1 MPNLYL
7 YNKIIPVAEKKKKAI
22 YTLLL
27 LEMKKM
33 QSNPTEGGARPSKRI
48 HQIELLARRLEIAI
62 SPDFSPVEK
71 KSPTWKWR
79 FEEKKKKKRRR
90 WIGR

>member
-7 YNKIIPVAEKKKKAI
+7 YNKIIPIAKKKKKAI

-33 QSNPTEGGARPSKRI
+33 QSNPTEG
-48 HQIELLARRLEIAI
+48 
-62 SPDFSPVEK
+62 D
-71 KSPTWKWR
+71 
-79 FEEKKKKKRRR
+79 
-90 WIGR
+90 